1 MIFNEFSFI
10 FGFLPIVLA
19 VFFMPGLKRI
29 RAYTL
34 IVFSF
39 MFYGLAGI
47 EHAIVLG
54 AEIIWVYA
62 ITSQRKF
69 RDSKYLLTAV
79 VLPVALALVYYKY
92 LGFLFGSILDLQT
105 ISERETFSLFLDV
118 ALPAGI
124 SFFTFQLISY
134 AIDLYRGDIKEIPS
148 FSHFAAYIS
157 FFPQLVAGPILR
169 YRDVAVPLWHL
180 EQYDIDLNNAAR
192 GIGYICLG
200 LGAKVLL
207 ADTLGHY
214 ISGYR
219 NDPENLT
226 QLASLYTLFAYSF
239 QIYFDFYGY
248 SLIAIGLG
256 ALFGFNFPA
265 NFKLPY
271 EALNPRE
278 FWRRWHI
285 TLSFWIR
292 DYLYIPLGGNKAYIR
307 NIIIVMALCGLWHGA
322 GWTFIIWGLYHA
334 AMVIAYHVWQDYW
347 DKWPILLQQ
356 AVTFLL
362 VSLGWILFLFDFN
375 GVQAFF
381 SSMIGLNQ
389 AHQAS
394 PTIEMWIALF
404 VATLVCFTVRFEKLA
419 DNNFSHVWSKA
430 LTNIGFA
437 VLFVGVLLFLNRS
450 ETFIYFRF

>member
-19 VFFMPGLKRI
+19 LFFMPRLKRI

-34 IVFSF
+34 ITSSF
-39 MFYGLAGI
+39 VFYGLAGV

-54 AEIIWVYA
+54 IEIIWVYA

-69 RDSKYLLTAV
+69 RDNTYLLTAV
-79 VLPVALALVYYKY
+79 VLPVALALIYYKY
-92 LGFLFGSILDLQT
+92 LGFFVGSILDLQT
-105 ISERETFSLFLDV
+105 NPDKKTFSLFLDV

-134 AIDLYRGDIKEIPS
+134 AIDLYRGDIKEVPT

-169 YRDVAVPLWHL
+169 YRNVAVPLRYL
-180 EQYDIDLNNAAR
+180 EQYNFDLNNTAR
-192 GIGYICLG
+192 GIGYICIG
-200 LGAKVLL
+200 LGVKVLL

-214 ISGYR
+214 ISEYR
-219 NDPENLT
+219 GDPSKLT
-226 QLASLYTLFAYSF
+226 QLASVYTLFAYSF

-248 SLIAIGLG
+248 SLVAIGLG

-265 NFKLPY
+265 NFRFPY

-322 GWTFIIWGLYHA
+322 GGTFIIWGLYHA
-334 AMVIAYHVWQDYW
+334 AMVVGYHIWQKSW
-347 DKWPILLQQ
+347 DKWPIFLQQ
-356 AVTFLL
+356 VMTFVL
-362 VSLGWILFLFDFN
+362 VSLGWVLFLFDFK
-375 GVQAFF
+375 GAKEFF
-381 SSMIGLNQ
+381 SSMIGINQ
-389 AHQAS
+389 SHLAN
-394 PTIEMWIALF
+394 PTLEMWIAL
-404 VATLVCFTVRFEKLA
+404 VITAVVCFTVRLELIA
-419 DNNFSHVWSKA
+419 ENNFSNLWSKVSA
-430 LTNIGFA
+430 NFGLA
-437 VLFVGVLLFLNRS
+437 VLFVGVMLFLVRS